1 MTVEKRL
8 VNAVL
13 TRQEWEAVAPAI
25 KAEGREARPRWE
37 LVSVSGYWEDVYIE
51 IMLTGSFWHELDAV
65 FLAHVPGWEAMPST

>member
-1 MTVEKRL
+1 MIKKRL

-25 KAEGREARPRWE
+25 KAEREKARPRWE
-37 LVSVSGYWEDVYIE
+37 LLTVSGYWDEVYIE

>member
-1 MTVEKRL
+1 MIKKRL

-25 KAEGREARPRWE
+25 KAEEKKARHRWE
-37 LVSVSGYWEDVYIE
+37 LLSVSGYWDEVYID

>member
-1 MTVEKRL
+1 MVEKRF

-13 TRQEWEAVAPAI
+13 TRQEWEAVALII
-25 KAEGREARPRWE
+25 KAEGKTVNPRWE

-51 IMLTGSFWHELDAV
+51 IMLNGSFWTELDAV